1 MRSRMLVTKFFPTM
15 PIYRERYANDWQD
28 IALQVK
34 AAANWKCQHCGQQC
48 LRPGEKP
55 EGMSRKEWTIVT
67 LSVHHSNFTP
77 EDNRVSNLIPL
88 CSPCHIALHSRARGR
103 SNTSPGQLELPFS

>member
-15 PIYRERYANDWQD
+15 PVYRERYADDWRD

-34 AAANWKCQHCGQQC
+34 TAAQWRCRHCGVQC

-55 EGMSRKEWTIVT
+55 EGMSRKEWTMVT

-88 CSPCHIALHSRARGR
+88 CSSLCRIHVVETLV
-103 SNTSPGQLELPFS
+103 